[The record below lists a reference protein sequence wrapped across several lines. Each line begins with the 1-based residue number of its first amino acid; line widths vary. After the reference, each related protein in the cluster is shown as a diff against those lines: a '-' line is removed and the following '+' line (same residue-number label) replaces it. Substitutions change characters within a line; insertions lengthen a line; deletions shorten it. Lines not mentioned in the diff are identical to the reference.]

1 MVGVDELEYKTLVSY
16 ASSFVD
22 VLLFIHY
29 ISLILIEIQHLR
41 PRYYVKVRKNY
52 SIQKYEKK
60 CFVLKFI

>member
-52 SIQKYEKK
+52 SIQKY
-60 CFVLKFI
+60 